1 MDTQRMKSAFPIVA
15 RVRKGEKKGPKN
27 IGKDLNDRFRFDFY
41 PGTEVVQAAFYKRYE
56 TFQPHEFRALIPDLT
71 PFNGAWTWFNQA
83 FLTRQVAC
91 ANDQRYLWL
100 IDPETGKYI
109 VRDGEP
115 FRPFIPKDEIPFKTA
130 SGKDI
135 LLKMKSVMFLHLL
148 LHEVQGH
155 FVTFELYSTSFYDRL
170 RVEAQLRAIQG
181 IANIIT
187 GGNVGAIPLLVRRSP
202 QEVTWTQGR
211 SGTRTE
217 KWLIDIGPDPVWAER
232 VGFPKLR
239 EILGDDV
246 AATMLNA
253 SDRSPVQGD
262 LNPDDEVEELEETV
276 VPETTHP
283 MAAAGTGITLDPQTL
298 AEITPKSPTDYTTFW
313 GQAVPRLGAT
323 KKQALD
329 AVEAGKGAQE
339 AFALLLKVTGIQ
351 Q

>member
-15 RVRKGEKKGPKN
+15 RIRKGEKKGPKN

-100 IDPETGKYI
+100 IDPETGKYV

-155 FVTFELYSTSFYDRL
+155 FVTFELYSTSFYDPH
-170 RVEAQLRAIQG
+170 
-181 IANIIT
+181 T
-187 GGNVGAIPLLVRRSP
+187 GGGAAPGHSRHRQHYYGRQRWRNPSPGPTLIARS
-202 QEVTWTQGR
+202 
-211 SGTRTE
+211 
-217 KWLIDIGPDPVWAER
+217 
-232 VGFPKLR
+232 
-239 EILGDDV
+239 
-246 AATMLNA
+246 
-253 SDRSPVQGD
+253 
-262 LNPDDEVEELEETV
+262 
-276 VPETTHP
+276 H
-283 MAAAGTGITLDPQTL
+283 
-298 AEITPKSPTDYTTFW
+298 
-313 GQAVPRLGAT
+313 
-323 KKQALD
+323 LD
-329 AVEAGKGAQE
+329 ARHEWYADREVAD
-339 AFALLLKVTGIQ
+339 
-351 Q
+351 